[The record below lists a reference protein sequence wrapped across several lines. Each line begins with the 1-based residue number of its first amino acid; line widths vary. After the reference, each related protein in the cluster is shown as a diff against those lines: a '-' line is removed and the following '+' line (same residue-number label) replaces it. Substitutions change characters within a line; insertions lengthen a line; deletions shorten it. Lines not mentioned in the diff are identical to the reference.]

1 MVKRK
6 YLKRIKQNKNGS
18 KFKNVVSMVLI
29 SIFVLALIIHL
40 CVQPSLKNA
49 VIYESKIIAINTISD
64 AVYKEL
70 SRTDIKY
77 EDIVNLKTDEK
88 GSIIA
93 IETDMNKVN
102 KLKAKLTTE
111 VTRSLREL
119 KSYPYSV
126 SLGTLLGTE
135 YLAGRG
141 PNLNLKIEPTGFL
154 EADLLSNFSSAG
166 INQTHHKIILNINV
180 DITTY
185 IPLSRSSSK
194 VSTNFILAETII
206 VGDVPQYYTSVI
218 SDDKNLLTDIN
229 RYNLNNYPKLENN
242 N

>member
-6 YLKRIKQNKNGS
+6 YLKQIKQNKNRNKVKIIS
-18 KFKNVVSMVLI
+18 KMVLI
-29 SIFVLALIIHL
+29 SIFIFGLIIHL

-49 VIYESKIIAINTISD
+49 VMYESKIIAINAISD

-93 IETDMNKVN
+93 IETDMNTVN
-102 KLKAKLTTE
+102 KLKATLTTE
-111 VTRSLREL
+111 VTKSLREMEA
-119 KSYPYSV
+119 YPYNI

-166 INQTHHKIILNINV
+166 INQTHHKIILNITV

-185 IPLSRSSSK
+185 IPLSRNSTK
-194 VSTNFILAETII
+194 VSTNFILAETVI
-206 VGDVPQYYTSVI
+206 VGDVPQYYSSVI
-218 SDDKNLLTDIN
+218 SDDTKLLPN
-229 RYNLNNYPKLENN
+229 YNKYNLNNYPKLENN